1 MKDGLSYIRKKVWME
16 RGRRVEI
23 AKLVGSI
30 ILCQVVGM
38 MGSIFTKPAI
48 LSWYVS
54 LKKPLFTPPDWL
66 FAPVWITLYILMGVA
81 AFFVWRKGCQQKQTR
96 NALILFGVQLIL
108 NALWSF
114 MFFGLR
120 SPLAGLIEISILSVA
135 ILLTIQS
142 FLQISRIAALLLIP
156 YFLWVAFAS
165 GLNLS
170 IWVLNR

>member
-1 MKDGLSYIRKKVWME
+1 
-16 RGRRVEI
+16 
-23 AKLVGSI
+23 
-30 ILCQVVGM
+30 
-38 MGSIFTKPAI
+38 MGF
-48 LSWYVS
+48 
-54 LKKPLFTPPDWL
+54 
-66 FAPVWITLYILMGVA
+66 A
-81 AFFVWRKGCQQKQTR
+81 AFLVWRKGWHQKQTR
-96 NALILFGVQLIL
+96 SALILFGVQLIL

-135 ILLTIQS
+135 ILLTLQS
-142 FLQISRIAALLLIP
+142 FLQISRVAGLLLIP

>member
-1 MKDGLSYIRKKVWME
+1 ME
-16 RGRRVEI
+16 RSRRVEI
-23 AKLVGSI
+23 AKLVSSI
-30 ILCQVVGM
+30 ILCQLAGM
-38 MGSIFTKPAI
+38 TGRIFTKPAI

-54 LKKPLFTPPDWL
+54 LKKPFFTPPDWV
-66 FAPVWITLYILMGVA
+66 FVPVWIILYTLMGLA
-81 AFFVWRKGCQQKQTR
+81 AFLVWRKGCHQKR
-96 NALILFGVQLIL
+96 NRSALILFGGQLIL

-142 FLQISRIAALLLIP
+142 FLQISRVAGLLLIP

-170 IWVLNR
+170 VWVLNR

>member
-1 MKDGLSYIRKKVWME
+1 MKDGLSYIQQKVWME
-16 RGRRVEI
+16 KGRRVEI
-23 AKLVGSI
+23 AKLVSSI

-38 MGSIFTKPAI
+38 IGSIFTKPAI

-54 LKKPLFTPPDWL
+54 LKKPFFTPPNWV
-66 FAPVWITLYILMGVA
+66 FAPVWIILYILMGVA
-81 AFFVWRKGCQQKQTR
+81 AFLVWRKSINQKQSR
-96 NALILFGVQLIL
+96 SALILFGVQLIL
-108 NALWSF
+108 NVLWSVT
-114 MFFGLR
+114 FFGLR
-120 SPLAGLIEISILSVA
+120 SPLGGLIEISILAVA

-142 FLQISRIAALLLIP
+142 FLQVSRVAGLLLIP

>member
-1 MKDGLSYIRKKVWME
+1 ME
-16 RGRRVEI
+16 RSRRVEI
-23 AKLVGSI
+23 AKLVSSL
-30 ILCQVVGM
+30 ILCQLAGM
-38 MGSIFTKPAI
+38 TGLIFTKPAI
-48 LSWYVS
+48 FSWYVS
-54 LKKPLFTPPDWL
+54 LKKPFFTPPDWM
-66 FAPVWITLYILMGVA
+66 FAPVWIILYILMGFA
-81 AFFVWRKGCQQKQTR
+81 AFLVWRKGCHQKQTR
-96 NALILFGVQLIL
+96 SALILFGVQLIL

-135 ILLTIQS
+135 ILLTLQS
-142 FLQISRIAALLLIP
+142 FLQISRVAGLLLIP

>member
-1 MKDGLSYIRKKVWME
+1 ME

-23 AKLVGSI
+23 AKLVSSI
-30 ILCQVVGM
+30 ILCQAVGM

-48 LSWYVS
+48 LSWYGP
-54 LKKPLFTPPDWL
+54 LKKPFFTPPDWV
-66 FAPVWITLYILMGVA
+66 FAPVWIILYILMGVA
-81 AFFVWRKGCQQKQTR
+81 AFLVWRKSIHQKQTR
-96 NALILFGVQLIL
+96 SALILFGVQLVL
-108 NALWSF
+108 NVLWSV

-120 SPLAGLIEISILSVA
+120 SPLAGLIEISILAVA

-142 FLQISRIAALLLIP
+142 FLQVSRVAGLLLIP

>member
-1 MKDGLSYIRKKVWME
+1 ME
-16 RGRRVEI
+16 RSRRVEI
-23 AKLVGSI
+23 AKLVSSL
-30 ILCQVVGM
+30 ILCQLAGM
-38 MGSIFTKPAI
+38 TGPIFTKPAI
-48 LSWYVS
+48 LSWYVP
-54 LKKPLFTPPDWL
+54 LKKPFFTPPDWM
-66 FAPVWITLYILMGVA
+66 FAPVWIILYILMGFA
-81 AFFVWRKGCQQKQTR
+81 AFLVWRKGWHQKQTR
-96 NALILFGVQLIL
+96 SALILFGVQLIL

-135 ILLTIQS
+135 ILLTLQS
-142 FLQISRIAALLLIP
+142 FLQISRVAGLLLIP

>member
-1 MKDGLSYIRKKVWME
+1 MKDGLQYIWKKVCME
-16 RGRRVEI
+16 KGRRVEI
-23 AKLVGSI
+23 AKLVTSI
-30 ILCQVVGM
+30 ILCLVVGM

-54 LKKPLFTPPDWL
+54 LKKPFFTPPDWV
-66 FAPVWITLYILMGVA
+66 FAPVWVILYIPMGVA
-81 AFFVWRKGCQQKQTR
+81 AFLVWRKGSHQKQNR
-96 NALILFGVQLIL
+96 SALFLFGIQLIL
-108 NALWSF
+108 NVLWPVI
-114 MFFGLR
+114 FFGLR
-120 SPLAGLIEISILSVA
+120 SLLVGLIEISILAVA

-142 FLQISRIAALLLIP
+142 FLQVSRVAGLLLIP

>member
-1 MKDGLSYIRKKVWME
+1 MKDGLQYIWKKVCME
-16 RGRRVEI
+16 KGKRVEI
-23 AKLVGSI
+23 AKLVTSI
-30 ILCQVVGM
+30 ILCLVVGM

-54 LKKPLFTPPDWL
+54 LRKPFFTPPDWV
-66 FAPVWITLYILMGVA
+66 FAPVWIILCIPMGVA
-81 AFFVWRKGCQQKQTR
+81 AFLVRRKGCQQKQTR
-96 NALILFGVQLIL
+96 SALILFGVQLIL
-108 NALWSF
+108 NPLWSF

-120 SPLAGLIEISILSVA
+120 SPLAGLIEISILSLA

-142 FLQISRIAALLLIP
+142 FLRVTRIAGLLLIP
-156 YFLWVAFAS
+156 YFLWVALAS

>member
-1 MKDGLSYIRKKVWME
+1 ME
-16 RGRRVEI
+16 RSRRVEI
-23 AKLVGSI
+23 AKLVSSL
-30 ILCQVVGM
+30 ILCQLAGM
-38 MGSIFTKPAI
+38 TGPIFTKPAI

-54 LKKPLFTPPDWL
+54 LKKPFFTPPDWV
-66 FAPVWITLYILMGVA
+66 FAPVWIILYILMGFA
-81 AFFVWRKGCQQKQTR
+81 AFLVGRKGCHQKQTR
-96 NALILFGVQLIL
+96 SALILFGVQLIL

-142 FLQISRIAALLLIP
+142 FLQISRVAGLLLIP